1 MGLNSEI
8 GIRLLAVCFSTT
20 KELSLFAYIARRLG
34 AMVLI
39 LLGST
44 FLIYLL
50 TAVSGDPLEDLRFST
65 EPNAQYLIEQY
76 TKDLQLD
83 VPAPIRYFLWLEG
96 VLGFLWGDFT
106 LGIGLDGAPI
116 LTAMS
121 LAIPISIRL
130 VITATI
136 LSIIIGISIGIIT
149 ALRQYS
155 RFDYSVTFVAFLFY
169 SLPIFWVA
177 VLLKQYGAI
186 GFNDFLEF
194 PTISTEWIVGL
205 SLASGIFWTGIMGG
219 DKIRLLINFGVSTA
233 STAVVLFFISSSG
246 WLVEPA
252 LGPVLITVM
261 AVGVALGVTQLSTGI
276 SNRRVTVISLAMA
289 ALTPVFYFVMQPV
302 FSSEFDGALMPLLAL
317 AAIGVG
323 IVSGL
328 LFGGDDRRAAARTA
342 AIVAFINAGVIVL
355 DRFMQSWNEYM
366 FDVAFGRP
374 IRTVGDSTLDLQADY
389 WITGID
395 AFTHLLLPTMALMLI
410 SLAGYVRFSRASL
423 LEVLNQDYIRTAR
436 AKGLNERTVIMR
448 HAFRNSL
455 IPLTTIMAFDFAGV
469 LGGAIITEQVFGW
482 RGMGTIFNQ
491 ALQRVDL
498 NGVMGVVLVTSI
510 SALVF
515 NLIADLIY
523 SALDPRIRVTK

>member
-1 MGLNSEI
+1 L
-8 GIRLLAVCFSTT
+8 V
-20 KELSLFAYIARRLG
+20 AYLARRIG

-44 FLIYLL
+44 FLIYIL
-50 TAVSGDPLEDLRFST
+50 TAASGDPLEDLRLST
-65 EPNAQYLIEQY
+65 EENAQYLIEQL

-83 VPAPIRYFLWLEG
+83 IPPPIRYFLWLEG

-106 LGIGLDGAPI
+106 LGVGLDGAPV
-116 LTAMS
+116 LTALS
-121 LAIPISIRL
+121 LALPVSIRL

-136 LSIIIGISIGIIT
+136 LSIIIGITIGIVT

-194 PTISTEWIVGL
+194 PEITPTWLIGMSVV
-205 SLASGIFWTGIMGG
+205 AGIFWTGIIGG
-219 DKIRLLINFGVSTA
+219 NKLRLLTTFAASSLSTA
-233 STAVVLFFISSSG
+233 AVLFYISASG
-246 WLVEPA
+246 WLLEPA
-252 LGPVLITVM
+252 LGPVVITLM
-261 AVGVALGVTQLSTGI
+261 AVGTALGITQLSVGL
-276 SNRRVTVISLAMA
+276 SNRRITYISLGMA
-289 ALTPVFYFVMQPV
+289 ALTPVFYFVMQGV
-302 FSSEFDGALMPLLAL
+302 FTAEFDGWLMPALAL
-317 AAIGVG
+317 GTIGVG
-323 IVSGL
+323 IAAGV
-328 LFGGDDRRAAARTA
+328 LFGGDDKRAAARTA
-342 AIVAFINAGVIVL
+342 AIVAFISAGFIVL
-355 DRFMQSWNEYM
+355 DRFMQSWAQYM
-366 FDVAFGRP
+366 YDIAYGRP
-374 IRTVGDSTLDLQADY
+374 IRTVGEGTTDLVADY

-395 AFTHLLLPTMALMLI
+395 GFVHLLLPTMALMLI

-469 LGGAIITEQVFGW
+469 LGGAIITEQVFAW

-510 SALVF
+510 TALTF

>member
-1 MGLNSEI
+1 L
-8 GIRLLAVCFSTT
+8 V
-20 KELSLFAYIARRLG
+20 AYLARRIG

-44 FLIYLL
+44 FLIYIL
-50 TAVSGDPLEDLRFST
+50 TAFSGDPLEDLRLST
-65 EPNAQYLIEQY
+65 EENAQYLIEQL

-83 VPAPIRYFLWLEG
+83 IPPPIRYFLWLEG

-106 LGIGLDGAPI
+106 LGVGLDGAPV
-116 LTAMS
+116 LTALS
-121 LAIPISIRL
+121 LALPVSIRL

-136 LSIIIGISIGIIT
+136 LSIIIGITIGIVT

-194 PTISTEWIVGL
+194 PEITPNWLIGISVVT
-205 SLASGIFWTGIMGG
+205 GIFWTGIIGG
-219 DKIRLLINFGVSTA
+219 NKLRLLTTFAASSLATA
-233 STAVVLFFISSSG
+233 AVLFYISASG
-246 WLVEPA
+246 WLLEPA
-252 LGPVLITVM
+252 LGPVLITLM
-261 AVGVALGVTQLSTGI
+261 AVGTALGITQLSVGL
-276 SNRRVTVISLAMA
+276 SNRRITYISLGMA
-289 ALTPVFYFVMQPV
+289 ALTPVFYFVMQGV
-302 FSSEFDGALMPLLAL
+302 FTAEFDGWLMPALAL
-317 AAIGVG
+317 GTIGVG
-323 IVSGL
+323 IAAGL
-328 LFGGDDRRAAARTA
+328 LFGGDDKRAAARTA
-342 AIVAFINAGVIVL
+342 AIVAFISAGFIVL
-355 DRFMQSWNEYM
+355 DRFMQSWAQYM
-366 FDVAFGRP
+366 YDIAYGRP
-374 IRTVGDSTLDLQADY
+374 IRTVGEGTTDLVADY

-395 AFTHLLLPTMALMLI
+395 GFVHLLLPTMALMLI

-469 LGGAIITEQVFGW
+469 SGW
-482 RGMGTIFNQ
+482 RDHHRAGIRLARYGNH
-491 ALQRVDL
+491 LQP
-498 NGVMGVVLVTSI
+498 
-510 SALVF
+510 SA
-515 NLIADLIY
+515 
-523 SALDPRIRVTK
+523 SAS